1 MTSFELTK
9 DIVKVL
15 DNKKAEDIQV
25 IKVNDLTI
33 IADYFVITST
43 TSSTHVKALVDEVEF
58 QLKEKGVE
66 PRKLEG
72 YQYANWI
79 IMDYG
84 DVIVHVFH
92 EETRKFYTLER
103 LWSDGETIDMKELLD

>member
-33 IADYFVITST
+33 IADYFVIAST

-66 PRKLEG
+66 PRKRC
-72 YQYANWI
+72 
-79 IMDYG
+79 
-84 DVIVHVFH
+84 V
-92 EETRKFYTLER
+92 
-103 LWSDGETIDMKELLD
+103 

>member
-33 IADYFVITST
+33 IADYFVIAST

-92 EETRKFYTLER
+92 EETRNFYTLER